1 MAVDD
6 EAGPI
11 ESDDSGH
18 SNKRTGGT
26 QTAMTGSD
34 NGQRQQAAPST
45 EAERRDS
52 ETADA
57 TLARTGDWQRARS

>member
-1 MAVDD
+1 MAAGD

-11 ESDDSGH
+11 EGDDGGH

-26 QTAMTGSD
+26 QTATTGSD
-34 NGQRQQAAPST
+34 DGQRQQEAAST

-57 TLARTGDWQRARS
+57 TLVRTGDRQRTRS